1 MDKGDQAEKMLLYR
15 LQEGDEKA
23 FEEIYLLYRKNI
35 ILQAY
40 KLLKS
45 RDLVEEVVQDVFTKL
60 WSNRKKIDPNQ
71 VFEAYLNRI
80 VRNHIID
87 LFRKMKRDQMLKDQL
102 ILAINE
108 SYDHIEPLLFQKE
121 NKKLISEALAHLPAL
136 QREIFILFKIE
147 QKSYK
152 ELMEEFGLTKSS
164 VNSHIYRAN
173 LFLKEYLQK
182 HRKEDLILILI
193 WAIFTQK

>member
-1 MDKGDQAEKMLLYR
+1 MNKEDQVEKMLLYR
-15 LQEGDEKA
+15 LREGDDKA
-23 FEEIYLLYRKNI
+23 FEKIYLRYRKNI
-35 ILQAY
+35 IIQAHR
-40 KLLKS
+40 LLKS
-45 RDLVEEVVQDVFTKL
+45 PDLVQEVVQDVFTKL
-60 WSNRKKIDPNQ
+60 WSNRKQIDPNQ

-87 LFRKMKRDQMLKDQL
+87 LFRKMKRDRMLKDQL
-102 ILAINE
+102 IHALNE

-121 NKKLISEALAHLPAL
+121 NKKLIFEALAHLPAL
-136 QREIFILFKIE
+136 QREIFVQFKIE

-164 VNSHIYRAN
+164 VNSHIYRAS

-182 HRKEDLILILI
+182 HSREDLILILI